1 MDAMSVFNETVRRK
15 GQAEE
20 DIFFAKLD
28 LELIAELHKK
38 YDEAQQ
44 HTPGKTPTDSSYER

>member
-1 MDAMSVFNETVRRK
+1 MSVFNETVRRK

-38 YDEAQQ
+38 HDEAQQ
-44 HTPGKTPTDSSYER
+44 HTPEKTPTDSGYER

>member
-1 MDAMSVFNETVRRK
+1 MSVFNETIRRK

-28 LELIAELHKK
+28 LELIAELHKNNEDPLAESEQLAHESGYK
-38 YDEAQQ
+38 
-44 HTPGKTPTDSSYER
+44 R

>member
-1 MDAMSVFNETVRRK
+1 MSVFNETVRRK

-44 HTPGKTPTDSSYER
+44 NIPEKVPTDPGYER

>member
-1 MDAMSVFNETVRRK
+1 MSVFNETVRRK

-38 YDEAQQ
+38 HENEQLLSEQLPDES
-44 HTPGKTPTDSSYER
+44 GYKR

>member
-1 MDAMSVFNETVRRK
+1 VDAMSVFNETVRRK

-44 HTPGKTPTDSSYER
+44 HTPGKTPTGSSYER

>member
-1 MDAMSVFNETVRRK
+1 MSVFNETVRRK

-38 YDEAQQ
+38 YENEQQPSEQRPDES
-44 HTPGKTPTDSSYER
+44 GYKR

>member
-1 MDAMSVFNETVRRK
+1 MSIFNETVRRK

-28 LELIAELHKK
+28 LKLIAELHKK
-38 YDEAQQ
+38 HDKEQQEASEQI
-44 HTPGKTPTDSSYER
+44 PTDSGYER

>member
-1 MDAMSVFNETVRRK
+1 MSVFNETVRRK

-38 YDEAQQ
+38 NEDPQQ
-44 HTPGKTPTDSSYER
+44 ASEQIPSDSGYER